1 MYLIAWLD
9 SLDHELHI
17 VRHTAEKRDMS
28 EIASIAE
35 LLRTIAIHGLAS

>member
-35 LLRTIAIHGLAS
+35 LLCSEQLQSMA